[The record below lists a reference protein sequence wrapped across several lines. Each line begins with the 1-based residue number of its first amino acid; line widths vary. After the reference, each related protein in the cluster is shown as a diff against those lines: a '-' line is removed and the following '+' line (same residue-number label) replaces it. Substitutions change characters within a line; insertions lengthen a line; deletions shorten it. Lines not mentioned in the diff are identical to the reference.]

1 MGSDHWGTI
10 KSTLSWTPSARSA
23 LFSRVVV
30 IIDFDFH
37 TKYDVF
43 QDSVGRAQK
52 YVQSELE
59 RFQETLHRCVL
70 SCQVYLLTTISKP
83 QFKILGKIRYN
94 LAGLV
99 FTAARRC

>member
-1 MGSDHWGTI
+1 MDSIRAQRG
-10 KSTLSWTPSARSA
+10 RA
-23 LFSRVVV
+23 LFNRVVV
-30 IIDFDFH
+30 IVDFGFH

-83 QFKILGKIRYN
+83 QFK
-94 LAGLV
+94 V
-99 FTAARRC
+99 